1 MDNDYVLEVIWLTV
15 SLKVDVVSVPI
26 VSVVDEVT
34 VSVNLVLVCE
44 VAFPLSRMQLALK
57 VWSCW
62 VNISFCFRRDCLW
75 LSEMYSD
82 ARLLSTIWMVDCTN
96 LIVNLVNK
104 LQDWSSLVWVRS
116 PKMLKP
122 LNPNVLSLWPNDKS
136 DFKKNYFLRLLNHIK
151 NL

>member
-57 VWSCW
+57 VW
-62 VNISFCFRRDCLW
+62 
-75 LSEMYSD
+75 
-82 ARLLSTIWMVDCTN
+82 
-96 LIVNLVNK
+96 
-104 LQDWSSLVWVRS
+104 
-116 PKMLKP
+116 
-122 LNPNVLSLWPNDKS
+122 
-136 DFKKNYFLRLLNHIK
+136 
-151 NL
+151 